1 MFIYIPRLSRGE
13 SINGFH
19 KTDIGAVKFVGTTLQ
34 AAENECYLEI
44 QSIISHVGTIQKKN

>member
-1 MFIYIPRLSRGE
+1 MFIYIPRLSRWE

-19 KTDIGAVKFVGTTLQ
+19 KTDLGAVKFVGTTLQ

-44 QSIISHVGTIQKKN
+44 QSIISHVGTI